1 MDINATVRVIK
12 YDKMLRYEQ
21 QRSKVNKTDKAIAQM
36 IAIKLS
42 NVETK
47 LIMQIKMT
55 QPFTSQICF
64 AKMIFI

>member
-42 NVETK
+42 NVKTK

-55 QPFTSQICF
+55 QPFTSQIWF